1 MFHEKHPQIWG
12 LFVENCFEKINQGF
26 TRFSAKGIIEQIRW
40 KENLTNGKNKLKPG
54 YSLSNDYTCWYA
66 RKFIESYP
74 QHREFFELRKRSS
87 ANRPP
92 SSEVKVRNLGKNF
105 NDGHSY
111 YLFRVDEW
119 LNLNRGK
126 PRFTSWDNNK
136 VSFRGKPRR
145 LALRESQGEI
155 VWNRGKPIMRL
166 VKTGESQF

>member
-1 MFHEKHPQIWG
+1 MNTDERIINGETKASAYSHTETIMETLQKPLRNRKDELIQQAKMFHEKHPQIWG
-12 LFVENCFEKINQGF
+12 LFVEDCFEKINQGF

-87 ANRPP
+87 AKRPP
-92 SSEVKVRNLGKNF
+92 SSEVKVRNLDKNF

-111 YLFRVDEW
+111 YLFRVDE
-119 LNLNRGK
+119 
-126 PRFTSWDNNK
+126 
-136 VSFRGKPRR
+136 
-145 LALRESQGEI
+145 
-155 VWNRGKPIMRL
+155 
-166 VKTGESQF
+166 